1 MGGLAAPVLCAIE
14 EYSSNRMEMHARGA
28 ELERAE
34 RELEMRIGGSAW
46 KLERIKFCMMEQRS
60 NYVVGISKI
69 SLQRSK

>member
-1 MGGLAAPVLCAIE
+1 
-14 EYSSNRMEMHARGA
+14 MEMHARGA